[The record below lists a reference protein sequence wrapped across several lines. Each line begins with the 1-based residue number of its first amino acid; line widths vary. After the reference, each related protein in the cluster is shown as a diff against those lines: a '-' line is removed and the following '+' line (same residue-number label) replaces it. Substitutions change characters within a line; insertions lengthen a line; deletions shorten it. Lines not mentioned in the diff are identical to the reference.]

1 LSQPIK
7 GTNKRLL
14 GDENTHQLNVLSS
27 SVKERAENVMIVDL
41 VRNDMSKISKPG
53 SVKVKELCGAYAYKS
68 VNHLVS
74 TVESELIED
83 ISCSNAFDALFPMGS
98 MTGAPKIEVMKHI
111 LDYENQERGFYS
123 GCIGYLDPNGNFDFN
138 VCIRTLIYNAK
149 QKEISY
155 NVGSAITYD
164 SCPEEEY
171 EECLIK
177 GSRMLSV
184 FKKD

>member
-1 LSQPIK
+1 MISTVQ
-7 GTNKRLL
+7 GLL
-14 GDENTHQLNVLSS
+14 LDENTGLDVL
-27 SVKERAENVMIVDL
+27 M
-41 VRNDMSKISKPG
+41 
-53 SVKVKELCGAYAYKS
+53 
-68 VNHLVS
+68 
-74 TVESELIED
+74 
-83 ISCSNAFDALFPMGS
+83 DAFPMGS
-98 MTGAPKIEVMKHI
+98 MTGAPKTQVMKHI

-123 GCIGYLDPNGNFDFN
+123 GCIGYLDPKGNFDFN
-138 VCIRTLIYNAK
+138 VCIRTSIYNAK